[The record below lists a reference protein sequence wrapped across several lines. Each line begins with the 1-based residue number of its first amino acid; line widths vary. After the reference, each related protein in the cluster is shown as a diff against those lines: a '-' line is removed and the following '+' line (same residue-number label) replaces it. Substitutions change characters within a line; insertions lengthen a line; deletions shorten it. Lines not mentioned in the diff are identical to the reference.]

1 MLIHEY
7 QAKELF
13 RQYGIPVAPSKP
25 AFTVEEAV
33 AAAEELGGDFWAVKA
48 QVHAGGRG
56 KGGGIKL
63 ARTVE
68 EVRRYASDIL
78 GMTLVTHQTGPE
90 GKLVRRL
97 LVECAAEIEKEFYLG
112 IVIDR
117 RTERPVVMASA
128 EGGVDIE
135 EVAAMKPDA
144 IVRETVDPAVGLRT
158 YQGRKLAKKLGL
170 PKKLVNT
177 FAKILSALYRL
188 FDEKDASMVEI
199 NPLIITA
206 KNELRALD
214 AKVNLDGSALFR
226 HPDILEMRDLDEED
240 PIEVRA
246 GEHGLSYVNL
256 TGNIGCMVNG
266 AGLAMSTMDII
277 KYYGGEP
284 ANFLDVGGSATTEAV
299 TEAFK
304 LILADERVEAVLVN
318 IFGGI
323 MKCDTIAAGIIEAV
337 KEVDIK
343 IPLVVRLEG
352 TNVELG
358 KKMLDEARRAVG
370 GGLALTTADSMA
382 DAAEKVVA
390 ATGKN

>member
-25 AFTVEEAV
+25 AFTVAEAV
-33 AAAEELGGDFWAVKA
+33 AAAKELGGSFWAVKA

-56 KGGGIKL
+56 KGGGIRL
-63 ARTVE
+63 ARTLD
-68 EVRRYASDIL
+68 EVRAHASSIL
-78 GMTLVTHQTGPE
+78 GMTLVTHQTGPD
-90 GKLVRRL
+90 GKLVKRL
-97 LVECAAEIEKEFYLG
+97 LIESAAEIAKELYLG

-117 RTERPVVMASA
+117 RIGRPVIMASA

-135 EVAAMKPDA
+135 EVAATKPEA
-144 IVRETVDPAVGLRT
+144 IVKETVDPAVGVQA
-158 YQGRKLAKKLGL
+158 YQGRKLAVQLGL
-170 PKKLVNT
+170 PKKLVNA
-177 FAKILSALYRL
+177 FAKMLSALYKL
-188 FDEKDASMVEI
+188 FDETDCSMVEI
-199 NPLIITA
+199 NPLIITGQG
-206 KNELRALD
+206 ELRALD
-214 AKVNLDGSALFR
+214 AKVNFDGSGLFR
-226 HPDILEMRDLDEED
+226 HPEIAALRDLDEED

-284 ANFLDVGGSATTEAV
+284 ANFLDVGGSATAEAV

-304 LILADERVEAVLVN
+304 LILADARVEAVLVN

-337 KEVDIK
+337 KQVHIK
-343 IPLVVRLEG
+343 VPLVVRLEG
-352 TNVELG
+352 TNVALG
-358 KKMLDEARRAVG
+358 KRMLDEARRSVG
-370 GGLALTTADSMA
+370 SGLALTTASSMA

-390 ATGKN
+390 AVRR

>member
-7 QAKELF
+7 QAKALLRE
-13 RQYGIPVAPSKP
+13 YGIPVARSKP

-33 AAAEELGGDFWAVKA
+33 AAAKELGGNFWSIKA

-56 KGGGIKL
+56 KGGGIGL
-63 ARTVE
+63 AHTVE
-68 EVRRYASDIL
+68 EVRQHASKIL

-90 GKLVRRL
+90 GKLVRGVL
-97 LVECAAEIEKEFYLG
+97 IECAVDIEREMYLG

-117 RTERPVVMASA
+117 RTGRPVVMASA

-135 EVAAMKPDA
+135 EVAATKPEA
-144 IVRETVDPAVGLRT
+144 ILKEMVDPAVGMRA
-158 YQGRKLAKKLGL
+158 YQGRKLGTQLGL
-170 PKKLVNT
+170 PKNLVNG
-177 FAKILSALYRL
+177 FAKIVMGLYRL

-199 NPLIITA
+199 NPLLITDEG
-206 KNELRALD
+206 KLHALD
-214 AKVNLDGSALFR
+214 AKINFDGSGLFR
-226 HPDILEMRDLDEED
+226 HPDIAAMRDVNEED

-304 LILADERVEAVLVN
+304 LILADKRVEAVLVN

-323 MKCDTIAAGIIEAV
+323 MKCDTIAAGIIQAV
-337 KEVDIK
+337 KEVEITV
-343 IPLVVRLEG
+343 PLVVRLEG
-352 TNVELG
+352 TNVDLG
-358 KKMLDEARRAVG
+358 RKMLDES
-370 GGLALTTADSMA
+370 GLALTTAGSMA
-382 DAAEKVVA
+382 DAAETVVA
-390 ATGKN
+390 ATRKQ

>member
-7 QAKELF
+7 QAKALLRE
-13 RQYGIPVAPSKP
+13 YGIPVARSKP

-33 AAAEELGGDFWAVKA
+33 AAAKELGGNFWSIKA

-56 KGGGIKL
+56 KGGGIGL
-63 ARTVE
+63 AHTVE
-68 EVRRYASDIL
+68 EVRQHASKIL

-90 GKLVRRL
+90 GKLVRGVL
-97 LVECAAEIEKEFYLG
+97 IECAVDIEREMYLG

-117 RTERPVVMASA
+117 RTGRPVVMASA

-135 EVAAMKPDA
+135 EVAATKPEA
-144 IVRETVDPAVGLRT
+144 ILKEMVDPAVGMRA
-158 YQGRKLAKKLGL
+158 YQGRKLGTQLGL
-170 PKKLVNT
+170 PKNLVNG
-177 FAKILSALYRL
+177 FAKIVMGLYRL

-199 NPLIITA
+199 NPLLITDEG
-206 KNELRALD
+206 KLHALD
-214 AKVNLDGSALFR
+214 AKINFDGSGLFR
-226 HPDILEMRDLDEED
+226 HPDIAAMRDVNEED

-304 LILADERVEAVLVN
+304 LILADKRVEAVLVN

-323 MKCDTIAAGIIEAV
+323 MKCDTIAAGIIQAV
-337 KEVDIK
+337 KEVEITV
-343 IPLVVRLEG
+343 PLVVRLEG

-358 KKMLDEARRAVG
+358 RKMLDES
-370 GGLALTTADSMA
+370 GLALTTAGSMA

-390 ATGKN
+390 ATRKQ

>member
-7 QAKELF
+7 QAKALLRE
-13 RQYGIPVAPSKP
+13 YGIPVARSKP

-33 AAAEELGGDFWAVKA
+33 AAAKELGGE
-48 QVHAGGRG
+48 R
-56 KGGGIKL
+56 
-63 ARTVE
+63 E
-68 EVRRYASDIL
+68 
-78 GMTLVTHQTGPE
+78 M
-90 GKLVRRL
+90 
-97 LVECAAEIEKEFYLG
+97 YLG

-117 RTERPVVMASA
+117 RTGRPVVMASA

-135 EVAAMKPDA
+135 EVAATKPEA
-144 IVRETVDPAVGLRT
+144 ILKEMVDPAVGMRA
-158 YQGRKLAKKLGL
+158 YQGRKLGTQLGL
-170 PKKLVNT
+170 PKNLVNG
-177 FAKILSALYRL
+177 FAKIVMGLYRL

-199 NPLIITA
+199 NPLLITDEG
-206 KNELRALD
+206 KLHALD
-214 AKVNLDGSALFR
+214 AKINFDGSGLFR
-226 HPDILEMRDLDEED
+226 HPDIAAMRDVNEED

-304 LILADERVEAVLVN
+304 LILADKRVEAVLVN

-323 MKCDTIAAGIIEAV
+323 MKCDTIAAGIIQAV
-337 KEVDIK
+337 KEVEITV
-343 IPLVVRLEG
+343 PLVVRLEG

-358 KKMLDEARRAVG
+358 RKMLDES
-370 GGLALTTADSMA
+370 GLALTTAGSMA

-390 ATGKN
+390 ATRKQ

>member
-13 RQYGIPVAPSKP
+13 RQYGIPVARSKP
-25 AFTVEEAV
+25 ARTVEEAV
-33 AAAEELGGDFWAVKA
+33 AAAEELGGGYWSIKA

-56 KGGGIKL
+56 KGGGIGL
-63 ARTVE
+63 AHSVE
-68 EVRRYASDIL
+68 EVRRHASRIL
-78 GMTLVTHQTGPE
+78 GMRLVTPQTGPE
-90 GKLVRRL
+90 GKLVRCVL
-97 LVECAAEIEKEFYLG
+97 IECAVDFVQEFYLG
-112 IVIDR
+112 IVVDR
-117 RTERPVVMASA
+117 RTGRPVMMASA
-128 EGGVDIE
+128 EGGVEIE
-135 EVAAMKPDA
+135 EVAVTKPEA
-144 IVRETVDPAVGLRT
+144 ILRESVDPAVGMRA
-158 YQGRKLAKKLGL
+158 YQGRRLAAGIGL
-170 PKKLVNT
+170 PKELVNG
-177 FAKILSALYRL
+177 FAKIVTGLYRL

-199 NPLIITA
+199 NPLLIT
-206 KNELRALD
+206 NEGKLHALD
-214 AKVNLDGSALFR
+214 AKMNFDGSALFR
-226 HPDILEMRDLDEED
+226 HPEIAAMRDVNEED

-304 LILADERVEAVLVN
+304 LILADQRVEAVLVN

-323 MKCDTIAAGIIEAV
+323 MKCDTIAAGIIAAV
-337 KEVDIK
+337 KQVDIK
-343 IPLVVRLEG
+343 VPLVVRLEG

-358 KKMLDEARRAVG
+358 KRMLDQS
-370 GGLALTTADSMA
+370 GLALITASSMA

-390 ATGKN
+390 ATKTG

>member
-25 AFTVEEAV
+25 AFSVDEAV
-33 AAAEELGGDFWAVKA
+33 AAARELGGSFWAVKA

-63 ARTVE
+63 ARTLD
-68 EVRRYASDIL
+68 EVRAHASSIL
-78 GMTLVTHQTGPE
+78 GMTLVTHQTGPD
-90 GKLVRRL
+90 GRLVKRL
-97 LVECAAEIEKEFYLG
+97 LIESAAEIAKELYLG

-117 RTERPVVMASA
+117 KQGRPVIMASA

-135 EVAAMKPDA
+135 EVAASRPEA
-144 IVRETVDPAVGLRT
+144 IVKETIDPSVGVQA
-158 YQGRKLAKKLGL
+158 YQGRKLAVQLGL

-177 FAKILSALYRL
+177 FAKMLSALYRMY
-188 FDEKDASMVEI
+188 DDKDCSMVEI
-199 NPLIITA
+199 NPLIITDTG
-206 KNELRALD
+206 ELRALD
-214 AKVNLDGSALFR
+214 AKVNFDGSGLFR
-226 HPDILEMRDLDEED
+226 HPEIAALRDLDEED

-246 GEHGLSYVNL
+246 GGHGLSYVNL

-277 KYYGGEP
+277 KYFGGEP
-284 ANFLDVGGSATTEAV
+284 ANFLDVGGSATAEAV
-299 TEAFK
+299 TEALK

-323 MKCDTIAAGIIEAV
+323 MKCDTIAAGIIAAV
-337 KEVDIK
+337 REVDIK
-343 IPLVVRLEG
+343 VPLVVRLEG
-352 TNVELG
+352 TNVALG
-358 KKMLDEARRAVG
+358 KKMLEES
-370 GGLALTTADSMA
+370 GLALTTADSMA

-390 ATGKN
+390 ATRN

>member
-13 RQYGIPVAPSKP
+13 RQYEIPVAPSKP
-25 AFTVEEAV
+25 AFTVDEAV
-33 AAAEELGGDFWAVKA
+33 AAAKALGGDFWAVKA

-63 ARTVE
+63 ARTLDQ
-68 EVRRYASDIL
+68 VREHASKIL
-78 GMTLVTHQTGPE
+78 GMTLVTHQTGPD
-90 GKLVRRL
+90 GKLVKRL
-97 LVECAAEIEKEFYLG
+97 LIESAAEIAKELYLG

-117 RTERPVVMASA
+117 KQGRPVVMASA

-135 EVAAMKPDA
+135 EVAASKPEA
-144 IVRETVDPAVGLRT
+144 IVKETVDPAVGVQA
-158 YQGRKLAKKLGL
+158 YQGRKLAAQLGL
-170 PKKLVNT
+170 PKKLVNA
-177 FAKILSALYRL
+177 FAKMLIALYRM
-188 FDEKDASMVEI
+188 FDEKDCSMVEI
-199 NPLIITA
+199 NPLIVTDTG
-206 KNELRALD
+206 ELRALD
-214 AKVNLDGSALFR
+214 AKVNFDGSALFR
-226 HPDILEMRDLDEED
+226 HADIAALRDLDEED

-284 ANFLDVGGSATTEAV
+284 ANFLDVGGSATAEAV

-304 LILADERVEAVLVN
+304 LILADKRVEAVLVN

-323 MKCDTIAAGIIEAV
+323 MKCDTIAAGIIAAV

-343 IPLVVRLEG
+343 VPLVVRLEG
-352 TNVELG
+352 TNVALG
-358 KKMLDEARRAVG
+358 KKMLDEARRSVG
-370 GGLALTTADSMA
+370 SGLALTTADSMA

-390 ATGKN
+390 AVKK

>member
-25 AFTVEEAV
+25 AFTIEEAV

-68 EVRRYASDIL
+68 EVRQYASDIL

-97 LVECAAEIEKEFYLG
+97 LIECAAEIEKEFYLG

-135 EVAAMKPDA
+135 EVAATKPDA
-144 IVRETVDPAVGLRT
+144 IVRETVDPAVGLRA

-188 FDEKDASMVEI
+188 FDEKDCSMVEI
-199 NPLIITA
+199 NPLIITDTG
-206 KNELRALD
+206 ELRALD
-214 AKVNLDGSALFR
+214 AKVNLDGSGLFR

-358 KKMLDEARRAVG
+358 KKMLDEARRTVG

>member
-7 QAKELF
+7 QAKQLF
-13 RQYGIPVAPSKP
+13 RQYGIPVGNSKP
-25 AFTVEEAV
+25 AWTVEEAV
-33 AAAEELGGDFWAVKA
+33 AAAEELGSGYWSVKA

-63 ARTVE
+63 AHSVE
-68 EVRRYASDIL
+68 EVRRHASKIL
-78 GMTLVTHQTGPE
+78 GMNLVTHQTGPE
-90 GKLVRRL
+90 GKLVRCL
-97 LVECAAEIEKEFYLG
+97 LIECAVDIEREFYLG

-117 RTERPVVMASA
+117 RTGRPVVMASA
-128 EGGVDIE
+128 EGGMDIE
-135 EVAAMKPDA
+135 EVAATKPEA
-144 IVRETVDPAVGLRT
+144 ILRESVDPAVGMRA
-158 YQGRKLAKKLGL
+158 YQGRKLAAGVGM
-170 PKKLVNT
+170 PKEHVNG
-177 FAKILSALYRL
+177 FAKIVTALYRL
-188 FDEKDASMVEI
+188 FDEQDASMVEI
-199 NPLIITA
+199 NPLLITD
-206 KNELRALD
+206 KDKLHALD
-214 AKVNLDGSALFR
+214 AKVNVDGSGLFR
-226 HPDILEMRDLDEED
+226 HPDVAAMRDVNEED

-343 IPLVVRLEG
+343 VPLVVRLEG

-358 KKMLDEARRAVG
+358 KQMLNDS
-370 GGLALTTADSMA
+370 GLALTTADSMA
-382 DAAEKVVA
+382 DAAEKVVT
-390 ATGKN
+390 ATKTN